1 MASADFASFSVPL
14 LSTIVGGVLILLF
27 FADYFRRKRAE
38 ISTIAAAQ
46 SPQQPDATKPPPSS
60 SSSVASKK
68 THRQRPHSHSAT
80 DKDQNRKH
88 HHLDVNTLKGHSDT
102 VTAICFSS
110 DGHSLATAC
119 ADGAIRVFRLDD
131 ASSKS
136 FNWGSSDSHCI
147 LRGVF
152 FVGRGSSDALG
163 SSLFMY
169 GDVGAKPSAE
179 GKQQAKLP
187 LPEIKWEHQKIHDQG
202 SVLNLS
208 AVPATYGTADGSII
222 IASCSE
228 GTSIK
233 LWHGKSGKELGT
245 VDTNQLKNNMAT
257 LSPNGR
263 FLAAAAFTADV
274 KVWEI
279 VYSKDGSVKEVLKV
293 MQLKGHKSAVT
304 CLCFTH
310 NSEQIITASKDGSLR
325 VWNINVR
332 YHLDEDPKTLK
343 VLPIPLHDSKGAVSN
358 YNHISISPDGKI
370 LATIS
375 GSTLQW
381 LCAGTGSVLDT
392 ADKAHEGDVTGI
404 AWAPQSIPVG
414 GARAMV
420 LATAGAN
427 KKVKLWLAPESNPSR

>member
-136 FNWGSSDSHCI
+136 FKFLRLNLPAGAHPTAIAFSEGSSS
-147 LRGVF
+147 LV
-152 FVGRGSSDALG
+152 VAAQMLLG

-257 LSPNGR
+257 LSR
-263 FLAAAAFTADV
+263 MDV
-274 KVWEI
+274 
-279 VYSKDGSVKEVLKV
+279 
-293 MQLKGHKSAVT
+293 
-304 CLCFTH
+304 F
-310 NSEQIITASKDGSLR
+310 
-325 VWNINVR
+325 
-332 YHLDEDPKTLK
+332 
-343 VLPIPLHDSKGAVSN
+343 
-358 YNHISISPDGKI
+358 
-370 LATIS
+370 
-375 GSTLQW
+375 
-381 LCAGTGSVLDT
+381 
-392 ADKAHEGDVTGI
+392 
-404 AWAPQSIPVG
+404 
-414 GARAMV
+414 
-420 LATAGAN
+420 
-427 KKVKLWLAPESNPSR
+427 